1 MQEQAL
7 WAVGLPGG
15 CMAIV
20 LAIAL
25 LLGPLRRKAGI
36 ADAALALCIPG
47 AAFITFLVEKGLPSL
62 PPEQKWLILPWTFLI
77 AGVLGLVATAIG
89 GRKCPGAM
97 AVLGAAAVGGA
108 GGLWLALPG
117 IDTVDARISIALEL
131 GIAVL
136 VLAAVM
142 RQGRPV
148 LTCVALWGAATAL
161 SLTLASSANIT
172 LAMAAGAIAVT
183 VAVAGVLLSIAPSSA
198 PKQRLGVGAAIACAT
213 TLMMLLIVGRIY
225 DNSLD
230 GIATWRWLLVIGGP
244 AVLLLVPFATTLGRK
259 SVALVGVLLP
269 AAVAAWPAVVELMA
283 MEPTGY

>member
-1 MQEQAL
+1 M
-7 WAVGLPGG
+7 AV
-15 CMAIV
+15 V

-62 PPEQKWLILPWTFLI
+62 PPEQKWLILPWTFVL
-77 AGVLGLVATAIG
+77 AGVLGLVATAIS
-89 GRKCPGAM
+89 GRRHPGAM
-97 AVLGAAAVGGA
+97 AVLGAAVVGCA

-117 IDTVDARISIALEL
+117 IDTVDARISLALEL

-183 VAVAGVLLSIAPSSA
+183 VAVAGVLLSIAPGSA

-213 TLMMLLIVGRIY
+213 TLVMLMIVGRIY
-225 DNSLD
+225 DIPD
-230 GIATWRWLLVIGGP
+230 GIASWRWCLAICGP

-259 SVALVGVLLP
+259 SIAFIGVLLP
-269 AAVAAWPAVVELMA
+269 AAAAAWPAVRELMDMNPA
-283 MEPTGY
+283 GF